1 MHLFSDVNAQI
12 RKIFKYLILKP
23 ITGESMKI
31 LKNKGRI
38 VFIATGPIPDPPD
51 NCTRLIVNE
60 EINEIRDDYKGSIK
74 VSKKLLS
81 KIF

>member
-1 MHLFSDVNAQI
+1 MHYFSNVNAQI

-38 VFIATGPIPDPPD
+38 IFVATGMMD
-51 NCTRLIVNE
+51 NKCPRLIVNE
-60 EINEIRDDYKGSIK
+60 GINEIRDDYKGSIK
-74 VSKKLLS
+74 ISKKLLY

>member
-1 MHLFSDVNAQI
+1 VGFLLCISVNAQI

-31 LKNKGRI
+31 LKNKGRTII
-38 VFIATGPIPDPPD
+38 VATGVNDLD
-51 NCTRLIVNE
+51 NCPRLIVNE
-60 EINEIRDDYKGSIK
+60 GINEIRDDYKGSIK

>member
-1 MHLFSDVNAQI
+1 M
-12 RKIFKYLILKP
+12 P

-31 LKNKGRI
+31 LKNKGRTII
-38 VFIATGPIPDPPD
+38 VATGVNDLD
-51 NCTRLIVNE
+51 NCPRLIVNE
-60 EINEIRDDYKGSIK
+60 GINEIRDDYKGSIK

>member
-1 MHLFSDVNAQI
+1 
-12 RKIFKYLILKP
+12 
-23 ITGESMKI
+23 MKI

-38 VFIATGPIPDPPD
+38 VFIATGVNPDPDHCP
-51 NCTRLIVNE
+51 RLIVNE